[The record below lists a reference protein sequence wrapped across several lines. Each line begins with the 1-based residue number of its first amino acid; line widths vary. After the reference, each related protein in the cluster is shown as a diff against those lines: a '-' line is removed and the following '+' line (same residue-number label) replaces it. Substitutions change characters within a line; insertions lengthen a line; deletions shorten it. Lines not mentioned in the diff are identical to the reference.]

1 MLNEE
6 GEKSIKDFANAWWSS
21 IKGQTNKAILKCD
34 SQKEIEVTEYTI
46 ADTLI
51 NEVKEHKHKSYRLI
65 CPNGFISPVLFSI
78 EN

>member
-6 GEKSIKDFANAWWSS
+6 CEKSIQDFANAWWQSL
-21 IKGQTNKAILKCD
+21 KGQSNEAILKCD
-34 SQKEIEVTEYTI
+34 SQKEIEVTESTI

-51 NEVKEHKHKSYRLI
+51 NEIKEHKHKSYKLI
-65 CPNGFISPVLFSI
+65 CPNGFISPVQFSI